1 LNIVIHNIYPNL
13 ELTSPVCTSLGAT
26 YCVPP
31 SQQTNVDAIIET
43 SFGISSEQ
51 KDMKGA
57 LLYKLQGKYAIRT
70 DGQPNSSITSVKN
83 TTTNIHLL
91 IVWDVKVDYHKF
103 YVCLIEFPDD
113 FTWDEDKLWT
123 LYKKYNEQFYE
134 NHKSGLM
141 TWLLHGDAVM
151 TTRFDVTYGSD
162 YKLDII
168 ISEGTGKYVMEKP
181 MKINPKRLVLS
192 LSMLIVLIYTAS
204 LYIEPSFKLNIHNQ
218 CSNID
223 LAYPTYDTSNDI
235 ECCRPPTY
243 KVYSGD
249 TMRST
254 FIIKL
259 DRPDGALI
267 YRLQRK
273 QLHDSTMIDKSAS
286 NVANLLVI
294 WEISRS
300 KKLYAD
306 VLLVEH
312 DKEFVWNDE
321 GLLDLRLENFERFR
335 LYTDSA
341 TETWS
346 LDDNMTLMTTFRI
359 INEDFIL
366 DITISEVEKNDC
378 ARKLAHIDTN
388 E

>member
-1 LNIVIHNIYPNL
+1 
-13 ELTSPVCTSLGAT
+13 
-26 YCVPP
+26 
-31 SQQTNVDAIIET
+31 
-43 SFGISSEQ
+43 
-51 KDMKGA
+51 
-57 LLYKLQGKYAIRT
+57 
-70 DGQPNSSITSVKN
+70 
-83 TTTNIHLL
+83 
-91 IVWDVKVDYHKF
+91 
-103 YVCLIEFPDD
+103 
-113 FTWDEDKLWT
+113 
-123 LYKKYNEQFYE
+123 
-134 NHKSGLM
+134 
-141 TWLLHGDAVM
+141 
-151 TTRFDVTYGSD
+151 
-162 YKLDII
+162 
-168 ISEGTGKYVMEKP
+168 
-181 MKINPKRLVLS
+181 
-192 LSMLIVLIYTAS
+192 
-204 LYIEPSFKLNIHNQ
+204 
-218 CSNID
+218 
-223 LAYPTYDTSNDI
+223 
-235 ECCRPPTY
+235 
-243 KVYSGD
+243 
-249 TMRST
+249 MRST